1 MKSREGGGMGVERG
15 RRVEKVNYER
25 GIREV
30 RGVEGGEKR
39 KRGWRV
45 ERGEKRE
52 RGRRY
57 ERESYIFIHEG
68 RHFY

>member
-1 MKSREGGGMGVERG
+1 MRE
-15 RRVEKVNYER
+15 
-25 GIREV
+25 
-30 RGVEGGEKR
+30 EKR

-52 RGRRY
+52 REGERSEREGRRD